1 MAIKHSVVSVGTTAT
16 ALHAGNGRLTGHKFT
31 IMVQVPTGG
40 ATIYLGGS
48 GVTTTNYGYALVAG
62 GDYAL
67 DMNPSETLYAVVATG
82 TQSAYII
89 KQGVI

>member
-16 ALHAGNGRLTGHKFT
+16 ALHSGNGRITGQKFT

-40 ATIYLGGS
+40 ATVYLGGA
-48 GVTTTNYGYALVAG
+48 GVTTTNYGYALAAG
-62 GDYAL
+62 GDYSL
-67 DMNPSETLYAVVATG
+67 DMNPSETLYGVVASG